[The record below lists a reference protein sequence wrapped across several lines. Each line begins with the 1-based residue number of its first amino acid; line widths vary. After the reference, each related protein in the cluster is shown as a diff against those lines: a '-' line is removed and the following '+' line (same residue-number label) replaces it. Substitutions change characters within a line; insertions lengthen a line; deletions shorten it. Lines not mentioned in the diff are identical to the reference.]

1 MRFDL
6 HLARLL
12 PTLVPALI
20 VGLCVFAAP
29 ASAQEFSSLEER
41 MSHSE
46 FTAAGLDKLSP
57 EELAALNAWL
67 RNSVEAATSSAAE
80 AAAAAVAASAPPAR
94 AERVGFE
101 RAGVLGS
108 SDAPSETSG
117 RIKGTFRGWD
127 KKGQR
132 FELDNGQIW
141 EVTQLDAPLLGV
153 RLEEPLAFIE
163 AGFSG
168 AWYLRVEGYNSR
180 VKVKRVK

>member
-1 MRFDL
+1 MRFLRLDTP
-6 HLARLL
+6 ARN
-12 PTLVPALI
+12 ALRAI
-20 VGLCVFAAP
+20 LTVAILSTAAAP
-29 ASAQEFSSLEER
+29 LAAREFSSLEER
-41 MSHSE
+41 MSHRE
-46 FTAAGLDKLSP
+46 FTQAGLDKLSP

-67 RNSVEAATSSAAE
+67 RERVSEVAAD
-80 AAAAAVAASAPPAR
+80 AAAAANAALPTR
-94 AERVGFE
+94 ADRVGFE

-108 SDAPSETSG
+108 RDAPTETSG
-117 RIKGTFRGWD
+117 RIKGTFRGWE

-153 RLEEPLAFIE
+153 RLESPLAYVE